1 MKAVGIVVEY
11 NPFHNG
17 HAYQVEQAKKET
29 GADVVICVMS
39 GNFLQR
45 GEPAIVS
52 KWTRAEMALAGG
64 CDLVFELPFSFATS
78 QADIFAKGAIS
89 ILEATLCQYLSFGS
103 EQGNI
108 QPFLSTYHGLQK
120 HEIEYNQLLKHYS
133 KEGYSYPKAA
143 SLAFQ
148 QLQLAID
155 EEIVDLTKPN
165 NILGFQY
172 IKAIKQQN
180 AKMEPTTIARK
191 NAEYHDED
199 FNAST
204 IASATSIR
212 KKIFSQEPNIEE
224 TFKYMPRTSYDALH
238 SYYKKYGVLHHW
250 ERYWPML
257 QYRLLSSSP
266 AQLREI
272 YEVEEGIEFRLI
284 EASKTST
291 SFQAFMEAVKTK
303 RYTWTRIQRICL
315 YILIHVSKQSMSHIE
330 EAEYLRLLGMSS
342 KGRVYL
348 NQHKGEF
355 KLPLISKVSEKN
367 RESLAL
373 DLKATRIYA
382 LAANSPQQ
390 QQLLKL
396 DFSQPP
402 IIYDKR

>member
-52 KWTRAEMALAGG
+52 KWARAEMALAGG

-78 QADIFAKGAIS
+78 QADIFANGAIS
-89 ILEATLCQYLSFGS
+89 ILDATLCQYLSFGS
-103 EQGNI
+103 EQGSI
-108 QPFLSTYHGLQK
+108 QPFLSTYRELHQ
-120 HEIEYNQLLKHYS
+120 HEKEYNQLIRNYS
-133 KEGYSYPKAA
+133 KEGYSYPKSA

-148 QLQLAID
+148 QLTIN

-180 AKMEPTTIARK
+180 AKIEPTTIARK

-199 FNAST
+199 FNSST

-212 KKIFSQEPNIEE
+212 KKIFSQEANIEE
-224 TFKYMPRTSYDALH
+224 TFKYMPRTSYEALH
-238 SYYKKYGVLHHW
+238 SYYKKFGVLHHW
-250 ERYWPML
+250 ELYWPML

-291 SFQAFMEAVKTK
+291 SFQTFMEAVKTK

-315 YILIHVSKQSMSHIE
+315 YILIHAGKQSMSHLKQ
-330 EAEYLRLLGMSS
+330 APYLRLLGMSK

-348 NQHKGEF
+348 NKYKGEF
-355 KLPLISKVSEKN
+355 KLPLISKVSDKN

-402 IIYDKR
+402 IIYDK

>member
-52 KWTRAEMALAGG
+52 KWARAEMALAGG

-78 QADIFAKGAIS
+78 QADIFANGAIS
-89 ILEATLCQYLSFGS
+89 ILDATLCQYLSFGS
-103 EQGNI
+103 EQGSI
-108 QPFLSTYHGLQK
+108 QPFLSTYRQLHQ
-120 HEIEYNQLLKHYS
+120 HEKEYNQLIRNYS
-133 KEGYSYPKAA
+133 KEGYSYPKSA

-148 QLQLAID
+148 QLTID

-199 FNAST
+199 FNSST

-212 KKIFSQEPNIEE
+212 KKIFSQEANIEE
-224 TFKYMPRTSYDALH
+224 TFKYMPRTSYEALH
-238 SYYKKYGVLHHW
+238 SYYKKFGVLHHW
-250 ERYWPML
+250 ELYWPML

-291 SFQAFMEAVKTK
+291 SFQTFMEAVKTK

-315 YILIHVSKQSMSHIE
+315 YILINAGKQSMSHLKQ
-330 EAEYLRLLGMSS
+330 APYLRLLGMSK

-348 NQHKGEF
+348 NKYKGEF
-355 KLPLISKVSEKN
+355 KLPLISKVSDKN

-390 QQLLKL
+390 QELLKL

-402 IIYDKR
+402 IIYDK

>member
-52 KWTRAEMALAGG
+52 KWARAEMALAGG

-78 QADIFAKGAIS
+78 QADIFANGAIS
-89 ILEATLCQYLSFGS
+89 ILDATLCQYLSFGS
-103 EQGNI
+103 EQGSI
-108 QPFLSTYHGLQK
+108 QPFLSTYRELHQ
-120 HEIEYNQLLKHYS
+120 HEKEYNQLIRNYS
-133 KEGYSYPKAA
+133 KEGYSYPKSA

-148 QLQLAID
+148 QLTIN

-180 AKMEPTTIARK
+180 AKIEPTTIARK

-199 FNAST
+199 FNSST

-212 KKIFSQEPNIEE
+212 KKIFSQEANIEE
-224 TFKYMPRTSYDALH
+224 TFKYMPRTSYEALH
-238 SYYKKYGVLHHW
+238 SYYKKFGVLHHW
-250 ERYWPML
+250 ELYWPML

-291 SFQAFMEAVKTK
+291 SFQTFMEAVKTK

-315 YILIHVSKQSMSHIE
+315 YILIHAGKQTMSHLKQSP
-330 EAEYLRLLGMSS
+330 YLRLLGMSK

-348 NQHKGEF
+348 NKYKGEF
-355 KLPLISKVSEKN
+355 KLPLISKVSDKN

-402 IIYDKR
+402 IIYDK

>member
-52 KWTRAEMALAGG
+52 KWARAEMALAGG

-78 QADIFAKGAIS
+78 QADIFANGAIS
-89 ILEATLCQYLSFGS
+89 ILDATLCQYLSFGS
-103 EQGNI
+103 EQGSI
-108 QPFLSTYHGLQK
+108 QPFLSTYRQLHQ
-120 HEIEYNQLLKHYS
+120 HEKEYNQLIRNYS
-133 KEGYSYPKAA
+133 KEGYSYPKSA

-148 QLQLAID
+148 QLTID

-199 FNAST
+199 FNSST

-212 KKIFSQEPNIEE
+212 KKIFSQEANIEE
-224 TFKYMPRTSYDALH
+224 TFKYMPRTSYEALH
-238 SYYKKYGVLHHW
+238 SYYKKFGVLHHW
-250 ERYWPML
+250 ELYWPML

-291 SFQAFMEAVKTK
+291 SFQTFMEAVKTK

-315 YILIHVSKQSMSHIE
+315 YILINAGKQSMSHLKQ
-330 EAEYLRLLGMSS
+330 APYLRLLGMSK

-348 NQHKGEF
+348 NKYKGEF
-355 KLPLISKVSEKN
+355 KLPLISKVSDKN

-402 IIYDKR
+402 IIYDK

>member
-52 KWTRAEMALAGG
+52 KWARAEMALAGG

-78 QADIFAKGAIS
+78 QADIFANGAIS
-89 ILEATLCQYLSFGS
+89 ILDATLCQYLSFGS
-103 EQGNI
+103 EQGSI
-108 QPFLSTYHGLQK
+108 QPFLSTYRQLHQ
-120 HEIEYNQLLKHYS
+120 HEKEYNQLIRNYS
-133 KEGYSYPKAA
+133 KEGYSYPKSA

-148 QLQLAID
+148 QLTID

-199 FNAST
+199 FNSSP

-212 KKIFSQEPNIEE
+212 KKIFSQEANIEE
-224 TFKYMPRTSYDALH
+224 TFKYMPRTSYEALH
-238 SYYKKYGVLHHW
+238 SYYKKFGVLHHW
-250 ERYWPML
+250 ELYWPML

-291 SFQAFMEAVKTK
+291 SFQTFMEAVKTK

-315 YILIHVSKQSMSHIE
+315 YILINAGKQSMSHLKQ
-330 EAEYLRLLGMSS
+330 APYLRLLGMSK

-348 NQHKGEF
+348 NKYKGEF
-355 KLPLISKVSEKN
+355 KLPLISKVSDKN

-390 QQLLKL
+390 QELLKL

-402 IIYDKR
+402 IIYDK

>member
-52 KWTRAEMALAGG
+52 KWARAEMALAGG

-78 QADIFAKGAIS
+78 QADIFANGAIS
-89 ILEATLCQYLSFGS
+89 ILDATLCQYLSFGS
-103 EQGNI
+103 EQGSI
-108 QPFLSTYHGLQK
+108 QPFLSTYRQLHQ
-120 HEIEYNQLLKHYS
+120 HEKKYNQLIRNYS
-133 KEGYSYPKAA
+133 KEGYSYPKSA

-148 QLQLAID
+148 QLTID

-199 FNAST
+199 FNSST

-212 KKIFSQEPNIEE
+212 KKIFSQEANIEE
-224 TFKYMPRTSYDALH
+224 TFKYMPRTSYEALH
-238 SYYKKYGVLHHW
+238 SYYKKFGVLHHW
-250 ERYWPML
+250 ELYWPML

-284 EASKTST
+284 EASKAST
-291 SFQAFMEAVKTK
+291 SFQTFMEAVKTK

-315 YILIHVSKQSMSHIE
+315 YILINAGKQSMSHLKQ
-330 EAEYLRLLGMSS
+330 APYLRLLGMSK

-348 NQHKGEF
+348 NKYKGEF
-355 KLPLISKVSEKN
+355 KLPLISKVSDKN

-390 QQLLKL
+390 QELLKL

-402 IIYDKR
+402 IIYDK

>member
-52 KWTRAEMALAGG
+52 KWARAEMALAGG

-78 QADIFAKGAIS
+78 QADIFANGAIS
-89 ILEATLCQYLSFGS
+89 ILDATLCQYLSFGS
-103 EQGNI
+103 EQGSI
-108 QPFLSTYHGLQK
+108 QPFLSTYRELHQ
-120 HEIEYNQLLKHYS
+120 HEKEYNQLIRNYS
-133 KEGYSYPKAA
+133 KEGYSYPKSA

-148 QLQLAID
+148 QLTIN

-180 AKMEPTTIARK
+180 AKIEPTTIARK

-199 FNAST
+199 FNSST

-212 KKIFSQEPNIEE
+212 KKIFSQEANIEE
-224 TFKYMPRTSYDALH
+224 TFKYMPRTSYEALH
-238 SYYKKYGVLHHW
+238 SYYKKFGVLHHW
-250 ERYWPML
+250 ELYWPML

-291 SFQAFMEAVKTK
+291 SFQTFMEAVKTK

-315 YILIHVSKQSMSHIE
+315 YILIHAGKQTMSHLKQ
-330 EAEYLRLLGMSS
+330 APYLRLLGMSK

-348 NQHKGEF
+348 NKYKGEF
-355 KLPLISKVSEKN
+355 KLPLISKVSDKN

-402 IIYDKR
+402 IIYDK

>member
-29 GADVVICVMS
+29 GSDVVICVMS

-52 KWTRAEMALAGG
+52 KWARAEMALAGG

-78 QADIFAKGAIS
+78 QADIFANGAIS
-89 ILEATLCQYLSFGS
+89 ILDATLCQYLSFGS
-103 EQGNI
+103 EQGSI
-108 QPFLSTYHGLQK
+108 QPFLSTYRELHQ
-120 HEIEYNQLLKHYS
+120 HEKEYNQLIRNYS
-133 KEGYSYPKAA
+133 KEGYSYPKSA

-148 QLQLAID
+148 QLTIN

-180 AKMEPTTIARK
+180 AKIEPTTIARK

-199 FNAST
+199 FNSST

-212 KKIFSQEPNIEE
+212 KKIFSQEANIEE
-224 TFKYMPRTSYDALH
+224 TFKYMPRTSYEALH
-238 SYYKKYGVLHHW
+238 SYYKKFGVLHHW
-250 ERYWPML
+250 ELYWPML

-291 SFQAFMEAVKTK
+291 SFQTFMEAVKTK

-315 YILIHVSKQSMSHIE
+315 YILIHAGKQSMSHLKQ
-330 EAEYLRLLGMSS
+330 APYLRLLGMSK

-348 NQHKGEF
+348 NKYKGEF
-355 KLPLISKVSEKN
+355 KLPLISKVSDKN

-402 IIYDKR
+402 IIYDK

>member
-52 KWTRAEMALAGG
+52 KWARAEMALAGG

-78 QADIFAKGAIS
+78 QADIFANGAIS
-89 ILEATLCQYLSFGS
+89 ILDATLCQYLSFGS
-103 EQGNI
+103 EQGSI
-108 QPFLSTYHGLQK
+108 QPFLSTYRELHQ
-120 HEIEYNQLLKHYS
+120 HEKEYNQLIRNYS
-133 KEGYSYPKAA
+133 KEGYSYPKSA

-148 QLQLAID
+148 QLTIN

-180 AKMEPTTIARK
+180 AKIEPTTIARK

-199 FNAST
+199 FNSST

-212 KKIFSQEPNIEE
+212 KKIFSQETNIEE
-224 TFKYMPRTSYDALH
+224 TFKYMPRTSYEALH
-238 SYYKKYGVLHHW
+238 SYYKKFGVLHHW
-250 ERYWPML
+250 ELYWPML

-291 SFQAFMEAVKTK
+291 SFQTFMEAVKTK

-315 YILIHVSKQSMSHIE
+315 YILIHAGKQTMSHLKQ
-330 EAEYLRLLGMSS
+330 APYLRLLGMSK

-348 NQHKGEF
+348 NKYKGEF
-355 KLPLISKVSEKN
+355 KLPLISKVSDKN

-402 IIYDKR
+402 IIYDK

>member
-52 KWTRAEMALAGG
+52 KWARAEMALAGG

-78 QADIFAKGAIS
+78 QADIFANGAIS
-89 ILEATLCQYLSFGS
+89 ILDATLCQYLSFGS
-103 EQGNI
+103 EQGSI
-108 QPFLSTYHGLQK
+108 QPFLSTYRQLHQ
-120 HEIEYNQLLKHYS
+120 HEKEYNQLIRNYS
-133 KEGYSYPKAA
+133 KEGYSYPKSA

-148 QLQLAID
+148 QLTID

-199 FNAST
+199 FNSST

-212 KKIFSQEPNIEE
+212 KKIFSQEANIEE
-224 TFKYMPRTSYDALH
+224 TFKYMPRTSYEALH
-238 SYYKKYGVLHHW
+238 SYYKKFGVLHHW
-250 ERYWPML
+250 ELYWPML

-284 EASKTST
+284 EASKAST
-291 SFQAFMEAVKTK
+291 SFQTFMEAVKTK

-315 YILIHVSKQSMSHIE
+315 YILINAGKQSMSHLKQ
-330 EAEYLRLLGMSS
+330 APYLRLLGMSK

-348 NQHKGEF
+348 NKYKGEF
-355 KLPLISKVSEKN
+355 KLPLISKVSDKN

-390 QQLLKL
+390 QELLKL

-402 IIYDKR
+402 IIYDK

>member
-52 KWTRAEMALAGG
+52 KWARAEMALAGG

-78 QADIFAKGAIS
+78 QADIFANGAIS
-89 ILEATLCQYLSFGS
+89 ILDATLCQYLSFGS
-103 EQGNI
+103 EQGSI
-108 QPFLSTYHGLQK
+108 QPFLSTYRELHQ
-120 HEIEYNQLLKHYS
+120 HEKEYNQLIRNYS
-133 KEGYSYPKAA
+133 KEGYSYPKSA

-148 QLQLAID
+148 QLTIN
-155 EEIVDLTKPN
+155 EKIVDLSKPN

-180 AKMEPTTIARK
+180 AKIEPTTIARK

-199 FNAST
+199 FNSST

-212 KKIFSQEPNIEE
+212 KKIFSQEANIEE
-224 TFKYMPRTSYDALH
+224 TFKYMPRTSYEALH
-238 SYYKKYGVLHHW
+238 SYYKKFGVLHHW
-250 ERYWPML
+250 ELYWPML

-291 SFQAFMEAVKTK
+291 SFQTFMEAVKTK

-315 YILIHVSKQSMSHIE
+315 YILIHAGKQTMSHLKQ
-330 EAEYLRLLGMSS
+330 APYLRLLGMSK

-348 NQHKGEF
+348 NKYKGEF
-355 KLPLISKVSEKN
+355 KLPLISKVSDKN

-402 IIYDKR
+402 IIYDK

>member
-52 KWTRAEMALAGG
+52 KWARAEMALAGG

-78 QADIFAKGAIS
+78 QADIFANGAIS
-89 ILEATLCQYLSFGS
+89 ILDATLCQYLSFGS
-103 EQGNI
+103 EQGSI
-108 QPFLSTYHGLQK
+108 QPFLSTYRELHQ
-120 HEIEYNQLLKHYS
+120 HEKEYNQLIRNYS
-133 KEGYSYPKAA
+133 KEGYSYPKSA

-148 QLQLAID
+148 QLTIN

-180 AKMEPTTIARK
+180 AKIEPTTIARK
-191 NAEYHDED
+191 NAQYHDED
-199 FNAST
+199 FNSST

-212 KKIFSQEPNIEE
+212 KKIFSQEANIEE
-224 TFKYMPRTSYDALH
+224 TFKYMPRTSYEALH
-238 SYYKKYGVLHHW
+238 SYYKKFGVLHHW
-250 ERYWPML
+250 ELYWPML

-291 SFQAFMEAVKTK
+291 SFQTFMEAVKTK

-315 YILIHVSKQSMSHIE
+315 YILIHAGKQSMSHLKQ
-330 EAEYLRLLGMSS
+330 APYLRLLGMSK

-348 NQHKGEF
+348 NKYKGEF
-355 KLPLISKVSEKN
+355 KLPLISKVSDKN

-402 IIYDKR
+402 IIYDK

>member
-52 KWTRAEMALAGG
+52 KWARAEMALAGG

-78 QADIFAKGAIS
+78 QADIFANGAIS
-89 ILEATLCQYLSFGS
+89 ILDATLCQYLSFGS
-103 EQGNI
+103 EQGSI
-108 QPFLSTYHGLQK
+108 QPFLSTYRQLHQ
-120 HEIEYNQLLKHYS
+120 HEKEYNQLIRNYS
-133 KEGYSYPKAA
+133 KEGYSYPKSA

-148 QLQLAID
+148 QLTID

-199 FNAST
+199 FNSST

-212 KKIFSQEPNIEE
+212 KKIFSQEANIEE
-224 TFKYMPRTSYDALH
+224 TFKYMPRTSYEALH
-238 SYYKKYGVLHHW
+238 SYYKKFGVLHHW
-250 ERYWPML
+250 ELYWTML

-291 SFQAFMEAVKTK
+291 SFQTFMEAVKTK

-315 YILIHVSKQSMSHIE
+315 YILINAGKQSMSHLKQ
-330 EAEYLRLLGMSS
+330 APYLRLLGMSK

-348 NQHKGEF
+348 NKYKGEF
-355 KLPLISKVSEKN
+355 KLPLISKVSDKN

-390 QQLLKL
+390 QELLKL

-402 IIYDKR
+402 IIYDK